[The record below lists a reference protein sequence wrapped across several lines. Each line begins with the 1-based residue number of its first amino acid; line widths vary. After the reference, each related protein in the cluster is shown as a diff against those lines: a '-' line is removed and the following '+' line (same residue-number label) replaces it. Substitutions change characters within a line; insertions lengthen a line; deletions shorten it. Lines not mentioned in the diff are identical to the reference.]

1 MGNLSTVKEVE
12 KIVKIRASEEDWN
25 FHILLVVKYA
35 LLLAKNYK
43 IDKKQVELAALLH
56 DIGRLPY
63 SDKKDKTH
71 HIRGVKEATKIL
83 RRLKYPENKIKE
95 IQKVII
101 CHRGSGSVKPKT
113 VLEKIIANAD
123 AMSHFD
129 TLPLFYY
136 WRGKRGE
143 SFAEI
148 TKWVEEKLDRNIKK
162 KITLSQAQKMV
173 REKYLLNKRIL
184 ENLKKVKNF

>member
-1 MGNLSTVKEVE
+1 MENIMNKVRE
-12 KIVKIRASEEDWN
+12 IVKNRASEEDWKY
-25 FHILLVVKYA
+25 HILLVVKYA

-43 IDKKQVELAALLH
+43 IDKKLVELAALLH

-63 SDKKDKTH
+63 SEKKDKIH
-71 HIRGVKEATKIL
+71 HITGAKEADKIL
-83 RRLKYPENKIKE
+83 RKLKYPENKIKE
-95 IQKVII
+95 IQRVII
-101 CHRGSGSVKPKT
+101 CHRGSDSIKPKT

-143 SFAEI
+143 SFDEI
-148 TKWVEEKLDRNIKK
+148 TKWVEEKLNRNIKK
-162 KITLSQAQKMV
+162 KITLSGAKKIIK
-173 REKYLLNKRIL
+173 EKYFLNKKIL
-184 ENLKKVKNF
+184 ENIKKVKNF